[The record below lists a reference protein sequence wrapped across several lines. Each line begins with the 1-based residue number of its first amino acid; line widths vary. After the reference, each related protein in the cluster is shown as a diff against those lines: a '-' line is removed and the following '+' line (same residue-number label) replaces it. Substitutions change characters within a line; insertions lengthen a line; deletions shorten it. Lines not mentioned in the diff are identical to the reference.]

1 MVCAGPIAADR
12 TIVGAVGDMTGR
24 IEPPDDAA
32 DDRPFCGDGH
42 IADAALKRAIGL
54 IADTALRGRITV
66 AYSVIAAVDRDV
78 FDQSAFAG
86 IAEELRRSD
95 RNDGLA
101 IAVEMVP
108 GVQYGCSRRWGSGVA
123 GLAVVDVDVGRQPG
137 VICGIAR
144 VDLIGEPGELRRGAD
159 LVDAVG
165 GRDGCFVRAVPGL
178 VGLELNCDGRILAAD
193 GEGRFDLV
201 VAGVVDDVCVRA
213 VWQTVGEGTS
223 QRWARRSHLHA

>member
-1 MVCAGPIAADR
+1 
-12 TIVGAVGDMTGR
+12 MTGVQTCALP
-24 IEPPDDAA
+24 IY
-32 DDRPFCGDGH
+32 

-54 IADTALRGRITV
+54 IADTALRGRILV
-66 AYSVIAAVDRDV
+66 VCSVIAAVDRDV

-86 IAEELRRSD
+86 IAEERGGQTV
-95 RNDGLA
+95 DGLA
-101 IAVEMVP
+101 IAVEGA
-108 GVQYGCSRRWGSGVA
+108 GVHMAVVADGGPGVA

-144 VDLIGEPGELRRGAD
+144 VDLTGEPGELRRGAD

-178 VGLELNCDGRILAAD
+178 VGLELNYDGRILAAD

-213 VWQTVGEGTS
+213 VWQTVGEEIGRAS
-223 QRWARRSHLHA
+223 CRERV